1 MTTVL
6 SLDSMPAADHVRPAL
21 SIQRTPLSPPF
32 TSFVGAP
39 FNVHPHYRPAIGEI
53 AMQAHAIA
61 AAGIASAADR
71 FEASARR
78 TAADPLADLAGETVE
93 RIGAQVALEA
103 NAAVLRTA
111 DRMAG
116 TLLDILA

>member
-1 MTTVL
+1 
-6 SLDSMPAADHVRPAL
+6 
-21 SIQRTPLSPPF
+21 
-32 TSFVGAP
+32 
-39 FNVHPHYRPAIGEI
+39 
-53 AMQAHAIA
+53 MQAHAIA

-111 DRMAG
+111 DEMAG